1 MANENVIFKK
11 GLSTSL
17 PEEITPGALLVET
30 DTGKIYLDDQSELI
44 VTLSDVKVDAITY
57 RLSTETSGSLTGIL
71 QERYFTEGNFPT
83 ELGQIYYQ
91 TAINQFLKVVMLDP
105 GEDAQLIYLDSAPI
119 ADTSPQQYR
128 LVEQDRIE
136 LSYENIFYNAIAQDS
151 TQLLPTPGNYA
162 DIPRTRIRADAVP
175 QSSEKHIVYSLYIQS
190 VTTETGYFYGLFT
203 GELLSKDSD
212 TIRITCL
219 SYLTNTC
226 YIGDSVPQPTIT
238 KQQGSL
244 YFNTTTHI
252 FYVYSLV
259 EAGTYQWVPI
269 NIVDQTYNPESEN
282 AQSGTAV
289 KEAIESVLGNGNHVH
304 VGNLITVSGNAFH
317 EGTQLASM
325 GTLPSEIKV
334 NDIYIN
340 YENSG
345 IFKIDGISDSNYS
358 FTCLGKLG
366 NNCLVGTTTPSTL
379 NMVEGQF
386 FYNTVTDTL
395 QVFNGFSWDT
405 INKPVDSNYNATS
418 SNAQSGKAVAQAL
431 EQNIEELSKSLPY
444 KLTGQTKLEQ
454 FVQKYQL
461 KQNKYIDLSFLANWE
476 EKGEPDDSGMTTVIP
491 TIIHVPHYFTDL
503 TTAVTAINSGN
514 FDSALADETGANIVV
529 FDGYDF
535 YVIRMLNDITTN
547 VALTI
552 YKDFIFD
559 FNGKTLT
566 YENGT
571 ALFLYSTS
579 LGVLSEKPSYAV
591 IYGMKESSRFISKG
605 TSTACFVAAG
615 KNMFDFVAIGGEYKI
630 NRENMTSAAPAGCI
644 IFYFYHSTDT
654 VSIENLKHE
663 FYYLNFEINDTTA
676 YSSLGTAPYSAIG
689 INGYAPETSEIS
701 RYVKLKDIF
710 VTGNVPNASVEGIY
724 IGFIN
729 PNTCFVDAENIYIN
743 YNADSSLMIT
753 QSTLTSLTDSEL
765 YYLGLRLLCIF
776 RLQNSSLKV
785 KIPTIKQ
792 FVQVRGWAANF
803 VGWGVIKNNI
813 FDGNWDGF
821 AVNNMGETYDISVPP
836 ILIQDV
842 VSSSPDHGGCYITS
856 GKVYLDNCTMV
867 RQYISGYQNGGYG
880 SSYFRNYDTSKELNV
895 YINNSKF
902 IGAYPAIAVSYDS
915 NNTPNNPYGTNVYVS
930 NTEMYN
936 NQCRVDNNNTLYV
949 GNNVGTITNTVTS
962 NPGTI
967 TTTTEDYPY
976 VEPVL
981 PSIPDVILGEQLLD
995 PITVGNFSDMLYG
1008 RSYAYLQDNYKYIVD
1023 LFSKVIEAQGI
1034 DNLFEVGDLVVDD
1047 GALK

>member
-30 DTGKIYLDDQSELI
+30 DTGKMYLDSESELI

-128 LVEQDRIE
+128 LIEQDRIE

-151 TQLLPTPGNYA
+151 TQPLPTPGNYA
-162 DIPRTRIRADAVP
+162 NIPRTRIRADAVP
-175 QSSEKHIVYSLYIQS
+175 QSSEKNIVYSLYIQS

-282 AQSGTAV
+282 AQSGIAV
-289 KEAIESVLGNGNHVH
+289 KEAIESVLGSGNLVH

-345 IFKIDGISDSNYS
+345 VFKIDQISDSSYS

-405 INKPVDSNYNATS
+405 INKPVDSNYNVTS

-491 TIIHVPHYFTDL
+491 IITHIPHYFADL

-514 FDSALADETGANIVV
+514 FSSALADETGANIVI

-535 YVIRMLNDITTN
+535 YVIRMLNDITTDES
-547 VALTI
+547 LTI

-559 FNGKTLT
+559 FNGKTLKNT
-566 YENGT
+566 NTSKYQFQYNSAVGT
-571 ALFLYSTS
+571 LA
-579 LGVLSEKPSYAV
+579 EKPAFAV
-591 IYGMKESSRFISKG
+591 IYGMKENSTFIGSKG
-605 TSTACFVAAG
+605 FINVSSANPFNYIV
-615 KNMFDFVAIGGEYKI
+615 VGGRY
-630 NRENMTSAAPAGCI
+630 T
-644 IFYFYHSTDT
+644 TDSG
-654 VSIENLKHE
+654 VSITANRYMFYLSYKQDYESDHE
-663 FYYLNFEINDTTA
+663 FYYACIDLEDSVS
-676 YSSLGTAPYSAIG
+676 YSQEYNLIG
-689 INGYAPETSEIS
+689 IYVYNETQETTLKHYIKIKDVSLTGDVYCRTYVGFYVYNAFNGQYQQDNLLIDIDNTYAEYNGITKGVLSTSPVS
-701 RYVKLKDIF
+701 PSTADFSFYALQVYGATF
-710 VTGNVPNASVEGIY
+710 T
-724 IGFIN
+724 IN
-729 PNTCFVDAENIYIN
+729 NCNFNIYPVSEAKDLQI
-743 YNADSSLMIT
+743 SGG
-753 QSTLTSLTDSEL
+753 TLVQGQGIIQGGVFKGTWQ
-765 YYLGLRLLCIF
+765 GL
-776 RLQNSSLKV
+776 SLKN
-785 KIPTIKQ
+785 T
-792 FVQVRGWAANF
+792 AT
-803 VGWGVIKNNI
+803 NN
-813 FDGNWDGF
+813 G
-821 AVNNMGETYDISVPP
+821 
-836 ILIQDV
+836 ILIRDIYA
-842 VSSSPDHGGCYITS
+842 SSPDHGGIYATAGSIYIE
-856 GKVYLDNCTMV
+856 NCTLE
-867 RQYISGYQNGGYG
+867 REFDINYYNGGYG
-880 SSYFRNYDTSKELNV
+880 SSYFRNYDTSRQMNV

-902 IGAYPAIAVSYDS
+902 VGLYPVIALSEGS
-915 NNTPNNPYGTNVYVS
+915 TYGTNVYVS

-936 NQCRVDNNNTLYV
+936 NQCRVDSNNTLYV

-981 PSIPDVILGEQLLD
+981 PSIPDVILGEQLLE
-995 PITVGNFSDMLYG
+995 PVTVSNFSDMLYG

-1034 DNLFEVGDLVVDD
+1034 DNLFEVGDLIVDD